1 MFKYLGIESG
11 FLDKENIISK
21 LNLLQKIERTDPY
34 HTNYTLQ
41 ERIQNSLECL
51 PEERRASALALF
63 ANTLYFPTS
72 FSNSVLEH
80 MLNLLLFE
88 FHIKREEL
96 GSKCLILEQD
106 PTGIINTFLRT
117 NHIDGRL
124 DKTKFQR
131 TQQVKSFVTTSVI
144 NKRQPDLSEEVKE
157 ECDDPLDRLRI
168 ENVLPFLDREY
179 WIVLIDNALS
189 GTSLFSDIDLLMRL
203 SKRYEKKPK
212 KIILLIRTLTTQAED
227 VIKEK
232 FCDELNSLLIYR
244 YGLLLDN
251 RFVIRE
257 NNRECILFK
266 DQRTF
271 DKVIDLCKWLS
282 EQDFFK
288 NDPRIKDHAKNSG
301 DESKVKGF
309 DPTGSLTFGFKG
321 CGLTYVTSEN
331 CPSDSL
337 PLLWFDKP
345 GEYTSPFPRVLSRL
359 GDRDTKNHSEI
370 QTLEQRE

>member
-1 MFKYLGIESG
+1 MFKYLGIESD

-21 LNLLQKIERTDPY
+21 LNLLQKLERTDPY

-51 PEERRASALALF
+51 PEKRRKYALALF

-80 MLNLLLFE
+80 MLNLLSFE
-88 FHIKREEL
+88 FNIKREEL

-106 PTGIINTFLRT
+106 PTGIINAFLRT

-131 TQQVKSFVTTSVI
+131 TQQVKTFVTTSVI
-144 NKRQPDLSEEVKE
+144 NNLQPDLSAEVKGE
-157 ECDDPLDRLRI
+157 SDDPLDRLRI
-168 ENVLPFLDREY
+168 ENVLPFLDRDY

-203 SKRYEKKPK
+203 SKRHKKNPQ
-212 KIILLIRTLTTQAED
+212 KIILLIRTLTKQAAD

-232 FCDELNSLLIYR
+232 FSDELNRKLLIYR

-257 NNRECILFK
+257 GNTECVLFK
-266 DQRTF
+266 DSETF
-271 DKVIDLCKWLS
+271 NQVIDLCKWLS
-282 EQDFFK
+282 DQDFFK

-301 DESKVKGF
+301 DNSKVKGF
-309 DPTGSLTFGFKG
+309 DPGGTLTFGFKG

-345 GEYTSPFPRVLSRL
+345 GAYTSPFPRVLSRL
-359 GDRDTKNHSEI
+359 GDRDAKNHPEV
-370 QTLEQRE
+370 QTFV

>member
-1 MFKYLGIESG
+1 MFKYLGIESN

-21 LNLLQKIERTDPY
+21 LNLLQKLERTDPY

-51 PEERRASALALF
+51 PEKRRKYALALF

-80 MLNLLLFE
+80 MLNLLSFE
-88 FHIKREEL
+88 FDIKREEL

-106 PTGIINTFLRT
+106 PTGIINAFLRT

-131 TQQVKSFVTTSVI
+131 TQQVKTFVTTSVI
-144 NKRQPDLSEEVKE
+144 NSLQPNLSTENQG

-168 ENVLPFLDREY
+168 ENVLPFLDRNF

-203 SKRYEKKPK
+203 SERNKKNPE
-212 KIILLIRTLTTQAED
+212 KIILLIRTLTKQAAD
-227 VIKEK
+227 VIEEK
-232 FCDELNSLLIYR
+232 FSDELKRGLLIFR

-251 RFVIRE
+251 RFVIRDG
-257 NNRECILFK
+257 NAECVLFK
-266 DQRTF
+266 DSETF
-271 DKVIDLCKWLS
+271 NQVIDLCKWLS
-282 EQDFFK
+282 GQDFFK

-301 DESKVKGF
+301 DNSKVKGF
-309 DPTGSLTFGFKG
+309 DLGGSLTFGFKG

-345 GEYTSPFPRVLSRL
+345 GAYTSPFPRVLSRL
-359 GDRDTKNHSEI
+359 GDRDTKNHLEI
-370 QTLEQRE
+370 QTFEQ